1 MRLADINTD
10 NRYKVEG
17 YGGVAFYF
25 AGQQNETKQVVEWYE
40 DDPDCTWLV
49 DTEEVA
55 TGMVYMIMVGDD
67 YKHVIDPEDV
77 AIIDPESYCHV
88 CGQIGCT
95 HDGR

>member
-1 MRLADINTD
+1 MKLADITTD

-17 YGGVAFYF
+17 YNGIAFYF
-25 AGQQNETKQVVEWYE
+25 AGHVMDRYMDEYG
-40 DDPDCTWLV
+40 DV
-49 DTEEVA
+49 DEEQS
-55 TGMVYMIMVGDD
+55 GMVYMIMVGDD
-67 YKHVIDPEDV
+67 HKHVIDPEDV